1 IDKGANTMKTF
12 KLKGLKVMKNEE
24 DSIEQKRISLQD
36 GLVINREDESGW
48 LIEAYVSNEYKEYF
62 KSLIGVLDVMIQAKI
77 TREEN
82 DPAFFITKI
91 ASVNQISD
99 EQISVLFEGFVVDHS
114 KNRIEEMLRMIME
127 EGYQGESLLKK
138 FKDSI

>member
-1 IDKGANTMKTF
+1 MKTF

-62 KSLIGVLDVMIQAKI
+62 KSLIDVLDIMIQAKI

-91 ASVNQISD
+91 ASVNQISE

>member
-1 IDKGANTMKTF
+1 
-12 KLKGLKVMKNEE
+12 EE

-91 ASVNQISD
+91 DIVNQISD
-99 EQISVLFEGFVVDHS
+99 EQISVLFEGFVVNHS
-114 KNRIEEMLRMIME
+114 KNRNEDMLSMIIEEGFKR
-127 EGYQGESLLKK
+127 ESLLKK
-138 FKDSI
+138 IKDSIY

>member
-1 IDKGANTMKTF
+1 MKTF

>member
-1 IDKGANTMKTF
+1 
-12 KLKGLKVMKNEE
+12 LKIMKNEE
-24 DSIEQKRISLQD
+24 DSIALHRLWVQD

-48 LIEAYVSNEYKEYF
+48 LIDAYVSNEYKEHY

-82 DPAFFITKI
+82 APAFFIKKI

>member
-1 IDKGANTMKTF
+1 
-12 KLKGLKVMKNEE
+12 GLKVMKNEE

-91 ASVNQISD
+91 ARVNQTSD
-99 EQISVLFEGFVVDHS
+99 KQISVSYEGLA
-114 KNRIEEMLRMIME
+114 RE
-127 EGYQGESLLKK
+127 
-138 FKDSI
+138 